1 MDINYLNRLHTAT
14 KNTVINEK
22 FNFSNF
28 ESINA
33 YLIRKTIL
41 KKFNLWINVNK
52 RDLDGFYRP
61 VVYTLLVE
69 FFKRNLANV
78 DKLTPNLGDKYHK
91 QNKRF
96 EVIKTGFK
104 LDGRDAVQL
113 ECISHGHNGKVSL
126 YIDFL
131 YEDDNEYIKIDED
144 SGSSNRAT
152 FKQMTNLIKKAIGT
166 NHNFST
172 FQNKFA
178 IVCSKSHFEGSF
190 TSKEREAFP
199 YEYITKNGET
209 VPNLPLTDFLFYV
222 APDYET
228 IEEFVIDD
236 GIDLDAVIF
245 FGNKEVPQIQ
255 QDINRG
261 SIKQVIYVGDQK
273 LDINKL
279 LTWKWT
285 APELKY
291 FDEDTRKTKISPIRI
306 ENEELETITDKF
318 IYYVQDIEDKYSIN
332 LRSIYLYIS
341 YIFPIVIPSADSRL
355 SNRILELDYF
365 FKKKLKPVLVQEFSV
380 IGIDHN
386 QAYVELLAIYR
397 DALSQVEYANNSKFE
412 QLNQLINHS
421 SNSKM
426 KEVNYLLVPP
436 RQTIDVWKH
445 EVRKMNWHNTK
456 VISISK
462 LREIKKQSSVTV
474 LALEDKDL
482 FQEIY
487 GGIHNVK
494 WLLYENEYK
503 KYTGF
508 KNKYNNELIAE
519 FQSQDRKR
527 LSGIDYP
534 EVSTTETAEDLID
547 RIFDKDF
554 IDDSNRGYET
564 SYHDHIFKEITFV
577 DDKSIT
583 LSANSSVILINQHN
597 KAVNNR
603 VGDLRVDDKVRIY
616 ENQHKDILFD
626 SIVQSDKQGKFQ
638 QILEDS
644 EKWKEILR
652 EYCTNDIKVN
662 EIANECGI
670 ASSTVEGW
678 LKPDSSTMF
687 PQSLGKL
694 KDLLGQDFFKI
705 YKSNKIYKS
714 IMIAAG
720 RDLSDEISDFII
732 NKSKGSFLSELGHE
746 IINTLS
752 EHNMPIRKIKSIE
765 IVESEVH

>member
-96 EVIKTGFK
+96 KVIKTGFK

-113 ECISHGHNGKVSL
+113 ECISHGHNEKVSL
-126 YIDFL
+126 LIDSL

-365 FKKKLKPVLVQEFSV
+365 FKKKLEPVLVQEFSV

-765 IVESEVH
+765 IVESEFY

>member
-96 EVIKTGFK
+96 KVIKTGFK

-113 ECISHGHNGKVSL
+113 ECISHGHNEKVSF
-126 YIDFL
+126 YIDSL
-131 YEDDNEYIKIDED
+131 YEDDNEYIKIDEN

-152 FKQMTNLIKKAIGT
+152 FKPMTNLIKKAIGT

-534 EVSTTETAEDLID
+534 EVSITETAEDLID

-765 IVESEVH
+765 IVESELY

>member
-104 LDGRDAVQL
+104 LGGRDAVQL
-113 ECISHGHNGKVSL
+113 ECISHGHNEKVSL
-126 YIDFL
+126 YIDSL

-474 LALEDKDL
+474 LALEDKDF

-765 IVESEVH
+765 IVESELY